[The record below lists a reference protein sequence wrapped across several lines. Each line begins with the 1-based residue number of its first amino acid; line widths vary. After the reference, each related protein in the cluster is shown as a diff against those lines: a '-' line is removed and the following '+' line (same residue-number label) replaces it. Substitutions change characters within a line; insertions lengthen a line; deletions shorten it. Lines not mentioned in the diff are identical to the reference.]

1 MQFEP
6 HWSLTVIAVSGLA
19 GLYVWYLLAHAT
31 ILDRPMG
38 WARERWP
45 LLIGCPWCAGFWIVG
60 LILLATGT
68 YDPLTHLATAGLV
81 GLMGRYAV

>member
-6 HWSLTVIAVSGLA
+6 SWSLTVVAIVGLSA
-19 GLYVWYLLAHAT
+19 LYVWYLLAHST
-31 ILDRPMG
+31 LLDKPMG
-38 WARERWP
+38 PARERWP

-60 LILLATGT
+60 LLLVVTQT

-81 GLMGRYAV
+81 GIMGRYAT